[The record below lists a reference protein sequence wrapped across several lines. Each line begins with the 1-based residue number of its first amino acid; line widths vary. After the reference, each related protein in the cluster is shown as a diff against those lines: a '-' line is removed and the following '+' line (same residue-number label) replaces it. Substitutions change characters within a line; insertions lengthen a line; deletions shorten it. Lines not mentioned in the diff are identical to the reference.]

1 MWTWL
6 LSDWR
11 RHMRTKGMPK
21 EWIKRREK
29 KVHATE
35 FSDIFFFLSVGWWPN
50 DNFSTMLG
58 YNRTQHTLAYS
69 INLLVLFNVWS
80 NNMYKL
86 CQAMHV
92 LTHISPFHSS
102 FTIFSYARLSVFFI
116 LLLLRPI
123 SLNPLLLLFD
133 FRLSFWNEL
142 EWNPLDQTDDFIICF
157 FLYIAFSF
165 LNGLHVVSRPNREFI
180 EIRFN
185 WLWAAAAAVHS
196 DPFYVDSRVRNSL
209 N

>member
-11 RHMRTKGMPK
+11 RHTRTKGMQK
-21 EWIKRREK
+21 ERTKRRER

-35 FSDIFFFLSVGWWPN
+35 FSDISFFSFFSSVGWWPN
-50 DNFSTMLG
+50 DNFSTVLDR
-58 YNRTQHTLAYS
+58 NRTQHTLAYS

-92 LTHISPFHSS
+92 LTTISPLHSS
-102 FTIFSYARLSVFFI
+102 FTTFSHARRSAVFFI
-116 LLLLRPI
+116 HLLLLLI

-133 FRLSFWNEL
+133 SRLSFWNEL
-142 EWNPLDQTDDFIICF
+142 EWNPLDRTDDFIICF
-157 FLYIAFSF
+157 FFYTS
-165 LNGLHVVSRPNREFI
+165 
-180 EIRFN
+180 
-185 WLWAAAAAVHS
+185 HS
-196 DPFYVDSRVRNSL
+196 HF
-209 N
+209 